1 MNDTQELIQR
11 LNDSVE
17 VLTNCTNML
26 EMAAKLK
33 QLEEENAELTELAH
47 DQEDEITRLNAVCIF
62 YHIDPESQTG
72 CKEQG
77 D

>member
-1 MNDTQELIQR
+1 MSDTQELIDR
-11 LNDSVE
+11 LNTSVE
-17 VLTNCTNML
+17 ALTNCANMV

-33 QLEEENAELTELAH
+33 ELEENNAELTELAH
-47 DQEDEITRLNAVCIF
+47 DQEDEITRLSNVCIF
-62 YHIDPESQTG
+62 YHIDPERQTG